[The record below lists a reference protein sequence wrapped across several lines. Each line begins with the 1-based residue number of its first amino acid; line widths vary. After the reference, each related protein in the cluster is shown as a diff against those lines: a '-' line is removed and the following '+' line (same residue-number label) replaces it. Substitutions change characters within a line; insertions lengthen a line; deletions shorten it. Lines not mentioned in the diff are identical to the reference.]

1 MKLLIIGG
9 GGREHAIAWK
19 LSQSPKVHEIYCA
32 PGNAGTA
39 LENKCRNI
47 DITNYEELLD
57 FAVEEKIDI
66 TIVGP
71 EVPLI
76 DGIVDRFKERGL
88 KIFGPSKAASRL
100 EGSKAFSKEF
110 MKNYGVKTAEY
121 EVFYNPKE
129 AAEYLF
135 RASYPIVIKA
145 DGAAAGKGVV
155 IANNFEEAKKCIE
168 SFMIEDV
175 FKGSGK
181 KIVIE
186 EFLEGVEA
194 SILAVT
200 DGNVIVPFLSSKD
213 HKRIYDK
220 DKGPNTGGMGA
231 ICPNPYCTEEV
242 MKEFKENILKP
253 TLRGIK
259 EEKMDYIGIVFFGVM
274 ICKKEVYLLE
284 YNVRMGDPETQ
295 AVLPLMETD
304 FTDIILDALN
314 KNLSELKIEW
324 KNKHSCCIVAASKG
338 YPEEYKTDF
347 TIRNIDKVKGKAF
360 IAGAIFKDDEIKTS
374 GGRVL
379 SVVSLN
385 DSSSKAREAAYEDLG
400 KIEFENMYYRKDIG
414 N

>member
-39 LENKCRNI
+39 LENKCKNI
-47 DITNYEELLD
+47 DITNYEQLLD

-88 KIFGPSKAASRL
+88 KIFGPSKAAARL

-110 MKNYGVKTAEY
+110 MKKYGVKTAEY

-168 SFMIEDV
+168 SFMIEDI

-181 KIVIE
+181 KIIIE
-186 EFLEGVEA
+186 EFLDGVEA

-200 DGNVIVPFLSSKD
+200 DGNVIIPFLSSKD

-220 DKGPNTGGMGA
+220 DQGPNTGGMGA

-242 MKEFKENILKP
+242 LKEFKENILKP
-253 TLRGIK
+253 TLIGIK

-274 ICKKEVYLLE
+274 ICKKGVYLLE

-304 FTDIILDALN
+304 FTDVILEALD
-314 KNLSELKIEW
+314 KNLSELKIKW
-324 KNKHSCCIVAASKG
+324 KNKYSCCIVAASKG
-338 YPEEYKTDF
+338 YPEEYKTGF
-347 TIRNIDKVKGKAF
+347 TIENIDKVRGKAF
-360 IAGAIFKDDEIKTS
+360 TAGAIFKDGEIKTS

-379 SVVSLN
+379 SVVSLD
-385 DSSSKAREAAYEDLG
+385 DSSAKAREAAYKDLG
-400 KIEFENMYYRKDIG
+400 KIGFENIYYRKDIG

>member
-1 MKLLIIGG
+1 MKILIIGG

-19 LSQSPKVHEIYCA
+19 LSQSAKVHEIYCA

-39 LENKCRNI
+39 LENKCKNI
-47 DITNYEELLD
+47 DITNYDELIN

-88 KIFGPSKAASRL
+88 KIFGPSKAAAKL

-110 MKNYGVKTAEY
+110 MKKYGVRTAEY

-181 KIVIE
+181 KIIIE
-186 EFLEGVEA
+186 EFLDGVEA

-242 MKEFKENILKP
+242 LKEFKENILKP
-253 TLRGIK
+253 TLRGFK

-274 ICKKEVYLLE
+274 ICKKGVYLLE

-304 FTDIILDALN
+304 FTHVILEALN
-314 KNLSELKIEW
+314 KNLSELKIKW
-324 KNKHSCCIVAASKG
+324 KNKYSCCVVAASKG
-338 YPEEYKTDF
+338 YPEEYKTGFNIGNINKIRGKVF
-347 TIRNIDKVKGKAF
+347 T
-360 IAGAIFKDDEIKTS
+360 AGAVFKDGEIKTS

-379 SVVSLN
+379 SVVSLEDN
-385 DSSSKAREAAYEDLG
+385 PSRAREVAYGDLE
-400 KIEFENMYYRKDIG
+400 KIEFENIYYRKDIG